1 MGNNGPW
8 RSQGTTSRRHE
19 PQGMTGSFVRR
30 LALAFISLA
39 VTGCGLQ
46 GPSTGVPA
54 MLQQTQRSSAATS
67 SSMIYVTN
75 PATQYPGAGSIL
87 GFSADASG
95 NVSPTV
101 NIQGPKTGLGYGSAS
116 VVIDKLGRL
125 YTAGSADNLGFVYI
139 WAASSNGDT
148 TPTASLHVG
157 GNVSGYPMV
166 LTFDRSGDLWVASS
180 NEGGGF
186 INEYAPIPA
195 DANGDLTNRLRPL
208 RTIDGPR
215 PFGINNII
223 SIALNRGGRVSIAE
237 QFAHGVLTFGHE
249 GAGNFPPLLKLL
261 GDKTKLDGNGGITYD
276 SQGRLVACTNRHH
289 QPRILTFAASATG
302 NVAPLSTLRVTGC
315 KGVTLDSDD
324 NVYVAFGSSIT
335 EYAAGA
341 TGSVQA
347 IRVISGNL
355 TGLTNA
361 SGIAF

>member
-1 MGNNGPW
+1 
-8 RSQGTTSRRHE
+8 
-19 PQGMTGSFVRR
+19 MTRTIVKR
-30 LALAFISLA
+30 LALASISLA
-39 VTGCGLQ
+39 VTGCGSQ
-46 GPSTGVPA
+46 GSSPGVPA
-54 MLQQTQRSSAATS
+54 TLQQTQKSSTATS
-67 SSMIYVTN
+67 GPTIYVTN
-75 PATQYPGAGSIL
+75 PATKYPGGGSIL
-87 GFSADASG
+87 GFSADANG

-125 YTAGSADNLGFVYI
+125 YTAGSGDSLGFVYI
-139 WAASSNGDT
+139 WAAGSNGDVG
-148 TPTASLHVG
+148 PTASLQVG
-157 GNVSGYPMV
+157 GDVSGYPMV
-166 LTFDRSGDLWVASS
+166 LTFDRAGNLWVASS
-180 NEGGGF
+180 DEGGGW

-195 DANGDLTNRLRPL
+195 DATGDLTSRLRPL

-223 SIALNRGGRVSIAE
+223 SIALNRAGRVSIAA

-249 GAGNFPPLLKLL
+249 GTGNFPPLLKLL
-261 GDKTKLDGNGGITYD
+261 GDKTKLDGNGGISYD

-289 QPRILTFAASATG
+289 QPRILTFAAGAQG
-302 NVAPLSTLRVTGC
+302 NVAPLSTLKVTGC
-315 KGVTLDSDD
+315 KGVTLDSAD

-341 TGSVQA
+341 TGPA
-347 IRVISGNL
+347 APLRVISGNL